1 MSSRPTIR
9 VIPSAPAS
17 AARAPEPAQRRALTG
32 ALLLAPHRLAFFA
45 GVVMLLLVSAWWTWQ
60 LVAPHFGAQIVT
72 PLPLT
77 LVHGLAFASGF
88 MPLFMCGFMFTAGP
102 RWLDV
107 DAPPARALR
116 WPVLLHVAGVVL
128 LIVGAATRSGVTAFG
143 ALLLAL
149 SWSVVGVS
157 FAAMLKRSRVRDQLH
172 ARCVL
177 GFWIFGIASAL
188 LAAGALAVQE
198 VGIAAVAVSLMVFAF
213 VVPITVTVAHRLL
226 PFFTSSAVSGLVP
239 WRPNWVL
246 GLLLVGVLVFGAV
259 QVLARVGPAADR
271 SLAWLTLATMAP
283 AAAALT
289 ALSIQWGLTQSLRG
303 VSLRLLAMLH
313 LAFLWIPI
321 ALLLAAIDAALLL
334 VWGDAAP
341 RLGLMPL
348 HALTVGFLGS
358 MLFAMATR
366 VIRGH
371 GGLAVIADQY
381 VWVLFWALQ
390 ATALLRLA
398 APIYPTFT
406 ALLASAA
413 VAWLA
418 VWAAWAARML
428 PVLWRPRADGRP
440 G

>member
-1 MSSRPTIR
+1 MSTHRQRVRCGGRCCCTSR
-9 VIPSAPAS
+9 
-17 AARAPEPAQRRALTG
+17 
-32 ALLLAPHRLAFFA
+32 
-45 GVVMLLLVSAWWTWQ
+45 
-60 LVAPHFGAQIVT
+60 
-72 PLPLT
+72 
-77 LVHGLAFASGF
+77 
-88 MPLFMCGFMFTAGP
+88 
-102 RWLDV
+102 
-107 DAPPARALR
+107 
-116 WPVLLHVAGVVL
+116 GVVL
-128 LIVGAATRSGVTAFG
+128 LIVGAATRSGVTALG
-143 ALLLAL
+143 ALLLAV
-149 SWSVVGVS
+149 SWSVVGVA

-188 LAAGALAVQE
+188 LVAGALAMQE

-213 VVPITVTVAHRLL
+213 VVPITVTVAHRVL
-226 PFFTSSAVSGLVP
+226 PFFTSSAVSGFVP

-246 GLLLVGVLVFGAV
+246 GLLLVGVLVFGVV

-313 LAFLWIPI
+313 LAFFWIPI

-334 VWGDAAP
+334 AWGDAAP

-371 GGLAVIADQY
+371 GRVPGDCRSVHLGAVLGAAGDRTASPRGADLSG
-381 VWVLFWALQ
+381 VFRAAGFGSGRLVCGVGRVGGAHV
-390 ATALLRLA
+390 ARALA
-398 APIYPTFT
+398 A
-406 ALLASAA
+406 AS
-413 VAWLA
+413 
-418 VWAAWAARML
+418 
-428 PVLWRPRADGRP
+428 
-440 G
+440 